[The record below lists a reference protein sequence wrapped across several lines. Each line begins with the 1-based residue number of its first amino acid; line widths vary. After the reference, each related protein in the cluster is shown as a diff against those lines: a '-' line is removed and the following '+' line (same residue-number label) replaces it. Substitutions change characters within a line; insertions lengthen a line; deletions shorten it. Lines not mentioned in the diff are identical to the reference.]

1 MSKSKPKLD
10 ERFLRL
16 KGLAD
21 RLQPFSEGMVLVQ
34 STNNVVAGE
43 ALVGMALAKQ
53 AASILATACQSMGFN
68 LQTLSNPLPTE
79 RKALEQVL
87 SSLSGAAQAIART
100 VMKQFGINQ
109 DAAVAYLPVVIDEM
123 SDQAEAMIKR
133 AEAHFAIA
141 KRANVV
147 SVPQA
152 DGDDGQLTDAA
163 VSMVDPK

>member
-1 MSKSKPKLD
+1 MSLKPKLD

-16 KGLAD
+16 KRLAD
-21 RLQPFSEGMVLVQ
+21 RLEPFSEGMVLVQ

-43 ALVGMALAKQ
+43 ALVAMALAKQ
-53 AASILATACQSMGFN
+53 AAAILSTACQSMGFN
-68 LQTLSNPLPTE
+68 VQTLSMPLPTK
-79 RKALEQVL
+79 RKELEQVI
-87 SSLSGAAQAIART
+87 SSLSGAAQAIAKT

-109 DAAVAYLPVVIDEM
+109 EAAAAYLPVVIDEM
-123 SDQAEAMIKR
+123 SEQAEAMIVR
-133 AEAHFAIA
+133 AETHFATA
-141 KRANVV
+141 KRANVT